1 MDEYTR
7 LKNKLEAYLNMP
19 DVELT
24 ENEISI
30 YALRELIKD
39 KLEELRKIQFDSDL
53 PEEINKSYTIIERVG
68 RVFKKKISMCQRQC
82 TQVMSYCNGNKS
94 EITFCFKVKDS
105 CVGSEYLTI
114 CKDMDSDQ
122 IYFDRH
128 HADKEFVERHFDRIS
143 EHFSILEEFSKLYQ
157 GGVGGSGKG
166 VGEIISDG
174 FFNIEIESDT
184 YGRTNI
190 KTTLTKTEDKEGLF
204 TREWFQRQTLK
215 ELYQEEEDDILKK
228 ISVSINSLNY
238 TYQTIVKSAIS
249 KQNVPQLVKRK

>member
-94 EITFCFKVKDS
+94 EITFCFKAKDS

-174 FFNIEIESDT
+174 FFNIEIKSDT

>member
-53 PEEINKSYTIIERVG
+53 PKEINKSYTIIERVG

-105 CVGSEYLTI
+105 CVESEYLTI

-215 ELYQEEEDDILKK
+215 ELYQEKEDDILKK